1 MAGETIVQLGAQDL
15 RKNSALGYNPA
26 ASRAPWAITEST
38 RRRSQRTPTPV
49 TTSSSRPRP
58 GPPLTT
64 GFKVD
69 LVLVDDGKDANDL
82 GKVAVFGVLMK
93 KLASGTDTLDMTF
106 SVGGEITANATLAA
120 TAGVITTLTVS
131 VPNASADSVAAGDT
145 FMMRIRRVGTN
156 AADTCSGRIL
166 CVAATVYAY

>member
-15 RKNSALGYNPA
+15 RKNSALGYNTTF
-26 ASRAPWAITEST
+26 SRAPVGNYGIDGATFGKDANASYNVIVK
-38 RRRSQRTPTPV
+38 TPAGAT
-49 TTSSSRPRP
+49 
-58 GPPLTT
+58 LTT

-82 GKVAVFGVLMK
+82 GKVAVFGVLIK

-106 SVGGEITANATLAA
+106 SVGGEVTANATLAA
-120 TAGVITTLTVS
+120 TAGIITTLTIS

-156 AADTCSGRIL
+156 AADTCNGRIL